1 MKHRLLAIVL
11 VMLPLLAAA
20 QTYTTPYSKEEQK
33 EALKWV
39 KQGSWRNG
47 FTKAKPDKNVNF
59 VDFQRQYTRNPE
71 QWKALFKWL
80 QQTDLLA
87 LKAGNHPI
95 PGTTMTASVQDDT
108 NKPMTSVQS
117 ESHRKKIDFQYVVRG
132 TEGFAVIDHDTS
144 KPNCE
149 YSERG
154 DVIHYDY
161 YGDKVRTFTNHKGCF
176 NLFFPGDWHI
186 AKIQAGEAKGNAPF
200 RVIVIKVDYK
210 P

>member
-1 MKHRLLAIVL
+1 MKKLLILMLAVMPIV
-11 VMLPLLAAA
+11 AAA
-20 QTYTTPYSKEEQK
+20 QTYTTPYSRTEQK
-33 EALKWV
+33 KALKWA
-39 KQGSWRNG
+39 KQGKWCNG
-47 FTKAKPDKNVNF
+47 FNKAKPDKTVNF
-59 VDFQRQYTRNPE
+59 ADFRRQYERNTD

-80 QQTDLLA
+80 QETDLLA
-87 LKAGNHPI
+87 LKAGNHKI

-108 NKPMTSVQS
+108 NKPMASVQS
-117 ESHRKKIDFQYVVRG
+117 ESHRKKIDFQYVVSG

-161 YGDKVRTFTNHKGCF
+161 QADKARTFTNQKGHF

-186 AKIQAGEAKGNAPF
+186 AKIVTGKAKANDPF
-200 RVIVIKVDYK
+200 RVVVIKVDYK
-210 P
+210 E